1 MARPN
6 TWQVGAGRK
15 PLLWATGSMALIGL
29 SHQAGSKVVIAALVF
44 DVIGIGI
51 FVRLALLG
59 RVSLTEDR
67 LRVWGVIAAPKFP
80 IGDLVSVGVV
90 KSRVGM
96 ASTVRNVLQVT
107 TVAGVRNFPD
117 INVHFNSDRLD
128 LACAEINL
136 AVEALRS

>member
-15 PLLWATGSMALIGL
+15 PLLWGYGSILLIVFSQHL
-29 SHQAGSKVVIAALVF
+29 GSKFVLAALPFELGV
-44 DVIGIGI
+44 IGI
-51 FVRLALLG
+51 FVRLFLLG
-59 RVSLTEDR
+59 RVSVTEDR

-107 TVAGVRNFPD
+107 TVAGVRNFSD

-128 LACAEINL
+128 VACAEINL